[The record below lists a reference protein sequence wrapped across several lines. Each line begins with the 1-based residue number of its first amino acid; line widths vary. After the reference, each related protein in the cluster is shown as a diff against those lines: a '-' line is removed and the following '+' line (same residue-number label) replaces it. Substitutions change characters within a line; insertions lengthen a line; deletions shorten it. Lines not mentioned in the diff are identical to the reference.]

1 MNLKPFVND
10 THLYNDFKEEL
21 QERIA
26 LAQLGLEGASNEVDL
41 YRYQGESKALRRLLM
56 LREKVNG

>member
-41 YRYQGESKALRRLLM
+41 YRYQGEIKALRRLLM

>member
-10 THLYNDFKEEL
+10 THLYNDFKEEI

-26 LAQLGLEGASNEVDL
+26 LAQLGLEGASNEVNL
-41 YRYQGESKALRRLLM
+41 YRYQGEIKALRRLLM

>member
-10 THLYNDFKEEL
+10 KHLYDDFKEEL
-21 QERIA
+21 GERIRI
-26 LAQLGLEGASNEVDL
+26 AQSGLEHSTLVEDL
-41 YRYQGESKALRRLLM
+41 YRYQGEVKALRRLLM